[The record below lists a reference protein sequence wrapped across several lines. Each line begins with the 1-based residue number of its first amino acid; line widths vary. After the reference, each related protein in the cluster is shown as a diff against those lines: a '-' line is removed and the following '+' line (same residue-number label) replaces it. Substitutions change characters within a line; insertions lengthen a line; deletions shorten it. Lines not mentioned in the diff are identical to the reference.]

1 MDAPPPP
8 PPPAA
13 NPQEF
18 MVGGS
23 ADPGMSLQVQGAQ
36 PRRYSE
42 ASLMMQSGRDVE
54 EERER
59 MGHNL
64 RER

>member
-1 MDAPPPP
+1 
-8 PPPAA
+8 
-13 NPQEF
+13 
-18 MVGGS
+18 
-23 ADPGMSLQVQGAQ
+23 MSLQVQGAQ